1 LKQTKKQKNTT
12 APSTAPQSLGWF
24 FSNPKSEEEGGGG
37 GGGGGDKRGKDDEE
51 GELELEGDTAVKGT
65 ILAGVLLVG
74 VVGGFAAVGY
84 VYKDQM
90 SAFLNQFS
98 TFIEG
103 NGNLKKKKKKCT
115 LLKYFSNLGWILLVC
130 VVIVNVGF
138 SECSHPF
145 VWILLIGYWNSIP
158 FSGFMKIWHGFC

>member
-103 NGNLKKKKKKCT
+103 NGNLKKKKK
-115 LLKYFSNLGWILLVC
+115 
-130 VVIVNVGF
+130 NV
-138 SECSHPF
+138 PF
-145 VWILLIGYWNSIP
+145 
-158 FSGFMKIWHGFC
+158 